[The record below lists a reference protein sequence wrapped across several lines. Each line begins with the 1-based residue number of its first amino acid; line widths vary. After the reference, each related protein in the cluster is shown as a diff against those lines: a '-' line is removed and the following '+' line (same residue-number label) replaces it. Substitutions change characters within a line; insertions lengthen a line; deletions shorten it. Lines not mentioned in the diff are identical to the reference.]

1 MFSQP
6 AGGWPQGVLL
16 QSQSWG
22 RGHRDVGPDRIERR
36 WDHVRKRARDKDGLR
51 ERIRRRKMVRGGGG
65 RETPD
70 EGGRG
75 REAEI
80 RHTNS
85 KRGG

>member
-36 WDHVRKRARDKDGLR
+36 RNRERKMTRDKDGLR
-51 ERIRRRKMVRGGGG
+51 ERIRKRKMVRWG
-65 RETPD
+65 
-70 EGGRG
+70 EGGQR
-75 REAEI
+75 AP
-80 RHTNS
+80 
-85 KRGG
+85 